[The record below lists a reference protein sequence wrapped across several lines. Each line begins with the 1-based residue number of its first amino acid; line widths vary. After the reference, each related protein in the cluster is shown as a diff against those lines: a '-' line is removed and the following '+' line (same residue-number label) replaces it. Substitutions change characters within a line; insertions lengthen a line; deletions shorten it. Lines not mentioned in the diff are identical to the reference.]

1 MSSSGGGKTSGGYNP
16 PKMTLDQFREYANFF
31 RELLSDNPLVKWS
44 IVLAGIGGAFEMLH
58 DLWLFGVWLYWKL
71 AR

>member
-1 MSSSGGGKTSGGYNP
+1 MSASGSGKPSGFNP
-16 PKMTLDQFREYANFF
+16 PKMTLDQFREYAAFF
-31 RELLSDNPLVKWS
+31 KELLSENPLVKWS
-44 IVLAGIGGAFEMLH
+44 IVLAGIGGVFETVH